1 MSAPV
6 DVLAVPAKFYD
17 DHGDRDLP
25 TPAEVR
31 RAGSRVYIDRNDPAI
46 PALLSDAKF
55 YADPWG
61 PDELPPGLKVSA
73 IRTVAALARCSG
85 GAK

>member
-17 DHGDRDLP
+17 DHGDRALP
-25 TPAEVR
+25 TPAEIR
-31 RAGSRVYIDRNDPAI
+31 RAGRRVYIAANDPAI
-46 PALLSDAKF
+46 PDLLSDAKF

-61 PDELPPGLKVSA
+61 PDELPAGLKASA
-73 IRTVAALARCSG
+73 KRTVAVLG